1 MLAVYRARAEGN
13 ETGLKAAIF
22 SFFCVFG
29 RQGRGEAPQ
38 LRRGGRAEVQ
48 EVVVVVFGRLVLRV
62 LPLVLRPAT
71 GVHEEV
77 PDGAE
82 FKSELLGDGDLHL
95 LGGSLRL
102 LKNGLQG
109 APLEV
114 GKDQAGFLGG
124 VGVLLL
130 LLLLFFFPFAGCKGE
145 KKEA

>member
-1 MLAVYRARAEGN
+1 M
-13 ETGLKAAIF
+13 
-22 SFFCVFG
+22 VFVG
-29 RQGRGEAPQ
+29 
-38 LRRGGRAEVQ
+38 
-48 EVVVVVFGRLVLRV
+48 LVLRV
-62 LPLVLRPAT
+62 LPLVLRAAS

-82 FKSELLGDGDLHL
+82 FESELLGDGDLHL

-130 LLLLFFFPFAGCKGE
+130 LLLLFFFPFAGCNE
-145 KKEA
+145 TKKQK